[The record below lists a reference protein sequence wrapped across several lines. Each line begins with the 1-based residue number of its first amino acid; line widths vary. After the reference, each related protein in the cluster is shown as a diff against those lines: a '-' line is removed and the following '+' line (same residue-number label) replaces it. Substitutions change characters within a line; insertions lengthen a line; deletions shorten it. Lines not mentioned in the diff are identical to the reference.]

1 MVQLFCINL
10 TTKKGIVCL
19 YLSLGSL
26 SSLSSPPHT
35 ALTDSVGSLLQQFNL
50 NVPGTR
56 RDLHLFESR
65 CHPGA
70 SRKAKSP
77 ERVAPCSAPHTIS
90 QHIAGNTRTSHTRSL
105 SETCFLGWKPGL
117 DSFPAPLDPQGQG
130 SMRCCSS
137 KRPLGVTSTC
147 TDTHTCEMLLF
158 PFAASSSAFP
168 TPTPFFLSYVEL

>member
-1 MVQLFCINL
+1 MQPERPEPFCEMTLLEEATCFHKKFEQRLILVGRNKPEL
-10 TTKKGIVCL
+10 CDGSAILHKTTKKGIVCL

-117 DSFPAPLDPQGQG
+117 DSSPG
-130 SMRCCSS
+130 STGSPRAG
-137 KRPLGVTSTC
+137 K
-147 TDTHTCEMLLF
+147 HEML
-158 PFAASSSAFP
+158 
-168 TPTPFFLSYVEL
+168 